1 MKKSFFIL
9 TVLFFTSY
17 LFSMGSK
24 NQRNFVKGNIIDKTE
39 AVKAASEVEIV
50 DLAKAAIEF
59 SLNYKEILGDDSDLS
74 ALAISGITALPVEY
88 IENSNMTEKNLISE
102 KLIGLYSVFEDENV
116 KIAVLNKISSFKFS
130 VENFIP
136 LLNDFVKN
144 SSVNEEN
151 LVLLK
156 SVVNTLG
163 SIGNNQSF
171 IIMLGALSEKKWE
184 PLFENL
190 EKSLCMLA
198 EPLEKEILDILRRGN
213 VKDCRRLFD
222 LIVKKSENSQ
232 IFKAEIAENVLLRT
246 IYIYENSNSTGE
258 DLISLQLESFDFLKK
273 LKWTRASNTIVSYL
287 KTAMSEYDQ
296 KLLEEDKFCEII
308 TGVSDVAPIGAI
320 QPLATYLIFLNS
332 KMEEKSSDVSE
343 NLVLAII
350 KSLGAIGDKNA
361 FDALLGVTYFEYSDS
376 VIAAARDALAK
387 LKW

>member
-136 LLNDFVKN
+136 VLNDFVKN

-213 VKDCRRLFD
+213 IKDCRRLFD

-287 KTAMSEYDQ
+287 KTARSEYDQ

-320 QPLATYLIFLNS
+320 QPLSTYLIFLNS

>member
-136 LLNDFVKN
+136 VLNDFVKN

-213 VKDCRRLFD
+213 IKDCRRLFD
-222 LIVKKSENSQ
+222 LIVKKSENFQ

-287 KTAMSEYDQ
+287 KTARSEYDQ

>member
-24 NQRNFVKGNIIDKTE
+24 NQRNFVKGNLIDKTE

-136 LLNDFVKN
+136 VLNDFVKN

-258 DLISLQLESFDFLKK
+258 DLISLQLECFDFLKK

-287 KTAMSEYDQ
+287 KTARSEYDQ

>member
-17 LFSMGSK
+17 LFYMGSK

-213 VKDCRRLFD
+213 IKDCRRLFD

-287 KTAMSEYDQ
+287 KTARSEYDQ

>member
-24 NQRNFVKGNIIDKTE
+24 NQRNFVKGNLIDKTE

-136 LLNDFVKN
+136 VLNDFVKN

-287 KTAMSEYDQ
+287 KTARSEYDQ

>member
-59 SLNYKEILGDDSDLS
+59 SLNYKEILGDDSELS

-151 LVLLK
+151 VVLLK

-258 DLISLQLESFDFLKK
+258 DLISLQLECFNFLKK

-287 KTAMSEYDQ
+287 KTARSEYDQ

>member
-24 NQRNFVKGNIIDKTE
+24 NQRNFVKGNLIDKTE

-151 LVLLK
+151 VVLLK

-213 VKDCRRLFD
+213 IKDCRRLFD

-287 KTAMSEYDQ
+287 KTARSEYDQ

>member
-151 LVLLK
+151 VVLLK

-213 VKDCRRLFD
+213 VKDCRCLFD

-287 KTAMSEYDQ
+287 KTARSEYDQ

>member
-59 SLNYKEILGDDSDLS
+59 SLNYKEILGDDSELS

-151 LVLLK
+151 VVLLK

-213 VKDCRRLFD
+213 IKDCRRLFD

-287 KTAMSEYDQ
+287 KTARSEYDQ

>member
-136 LLNDFVKN
+136 VLNDFVKN

-151 LVLLK
+151 VVLLK

-287 KTAMSEYDQ
+287 KTARSEYDQ

>member
-24 NQRNFVKGNIIDKTE
+24 NQRNFVKGNLIDKTE

-59 SLNYKEILGDDSDLS
+59 SLNYKEILGDDSELS

-136 LLNDFVKN
+136 VLNDFVKN

-151 LVLLK
+151 VVLLK

-287 KTAMSEYDQ
+287 KTARSEYDQ

>member
-59 SLNYKEILGDDSDLS
+59 SLNYKEILGDDSELS

-151 LVLLK
+151 VVLLK

-287 KTAMSEYDQ
+287 KTARSEYDQ

>member
-24 NQRNFVKGNIIDKTE
+24 NQRNFVKGNLIDKTE

-59 SLNYKEILGDDSDLS
+59 SLNYKEILGDDSELS

-213 VKDCRRLFD
+213 IKDCRRLFD

-287 KTAMSEYDQ
+287 KTARSEYDQ

>member
-59 SLNYKEILGDDSDLS
+59 SLNYKEILGDDSELS

-213 VKDCRRLFD
+213 IKDCRRLFD

-287 KTAMSEYDQ
+287 KTARSEYDQ

>member
-59 SLNYKEILGDDSDLS
+59 SLNYKEILGDDSELS

-213 VKDCRRLFD
+213 IKDCRRLFD

-287 KTAMSEYDQ
+287 KTARSEYDQ
-296 KLLEEDKFCEII
+296 KLLEEDKFCKII

>member
-213 VKDCRRLFD
+213 IKDCRRLFD

-258 DLISLQLESFDFLKK
+258 DLISLQLECFDFLKK

-287 KTAMSEYDQ
+287 KTARSEYDQ

>member
-59 SLNYKEILGDDSDLS
+59 SLNYKEILGDDSELS

-136 LLNDFVKN
+136 VLNDFVKN

-151 LVLLK
+151 VVLLK

-213 VKDCRRLFD
+213 IKDCRRLFD

-287 KTAMSEYDQ
+287 KTARSEYDQ

>member
-59 SLNYKEILGDDSDLS
+59 SLNYKEILGDDSELS

-88 IENSNMTEKNLISE
+88 IENSNMAEKNLISE

-198 EPLEKEILDILRRGN
+198 EPLEKEILDILRIGN
-213 VKDCRRLFD
+213 IKDCRRLFD

-258 DLISLQLESFDFLKK
+258 DLISLQLECFDFLKK

-287 KTAMSEYDQ
+287 KTARSEYDQ

>member
-136 LLNDFVKN
+136 VLNDFVKN

-198 EPLEKEILDILRRGN
+198 EPLEKEILDILRKGN

-258 DLISLQLESFDFLKK
+258 DLISLQLECFDFLKK

-287 KTAMSEYDQ
+287 KTARSEYDQ

>member
-1 MKKSFFIL
+1 
-9 TVLFFTSY
+9 
-17 LFSMGSK
+17 MGSK

-136 LLNDFVKN
+136 VLNDFVKN

-213 VKDCRRLFD
+213 IKDCRRLFD

-287 KTAMSEYDQ
+287 KTARSEYDQ

>member
-24 NQRNFVKGNIIDKTE
+24 NQRNFVKGNLIDKTE

-184 PLFENL
+184 SLFENL

-213 VKDCRRLFD
+213 IKDCRRLFD

-287 KTAMSEYDQ
+287 KTARSEYDQ

>member
-24 NQRNFVKGNIIDKTE
+24 NQRNFVKGNLIDKTE

-59 SLNYKEILGDDSDLS
+59 SLNYKEILGDDSELS

-171 IIMLGALSEKKWE
+171 IIMLGTLSEKKWE

-213 VKDCRRLFD
+213 IKDCRRLFD

-287 KTAMSEYDQ
+287 KTARSEYDQ

>member
-213 VKDCRRLFD
+213 IKDCRRLFD

-287 KTAMSEYDQ
+287 KTARSEYDQ

-320 QPLATYLIFLNS
+320 QPFATYLIFLNS

>member
-17 LFSMGSK
+17 SFSMGSK

-59 SLNYKEILGDDSDLS
+59 SLNYKEILGDDSELS

-213 VKDCRRLFD
+213 IKDCRRLFD

-258 DLISLQLESFDFLKK
+258 DLISLQLECFDFLKK

-287 KTAMSEYDQ
+287 KTARSEYDQ

>member
-171 IIMLGALSEKKWE
+171 IIMLGTLSEKKWE

-213 VKDCRRLFD
+213 IKDCRRLFD

-258 DLISLQLESFDFLKK
+258 DLISLQLECFDFLKK

-287 KTAMSEYDQ
+287 KTARSEYDQ

>member
-59 SLNYKEILGDDSDLS
+59 SLNYKEILGDDSELS

-136 LLNDFVKN
+136 VLNDFVKN

-151 LVLLK
+151 VVLLK

-213 VKDCRRLFD
+213 IKDCRRLFD

-258 DLISLQLESFDFLKK
+258 DLISLQLECFDFLKK

-287 KTAMSEYDQ
+287 KTARSEYDQ

-376 VIAAARDALAK
+376 VIAAVRDALAK

>member
-213 VKDCRRLFD
+213 IKDCRRLFD

-258 DLISLQLESFDFLKK
+258 YLISLQLESFDFLKK

-287 KTAMSEYDQ
+287 KTARSEYDQ

>member
-136 LLNDFVKN
+136 VLNDFVKN

-198 EPLEKEILDILRRGN
+198 EPLEKEILDILRKGN

-287 KTAMSEYDQ
+287 KTARSEYDQ

>member
-59 SLNYKEILGDDSDLS
+59 SLNYKEILGDDSELS

-151 LVLLK
+151 VVLLK

-258 DLISLQLESFDFLKK
+258 DLISLQLECFDFLKK

-287 KTAMSEYDQ
+287 KTARSEYDQ

>member
-116 KIAVLNKISSFKFS
+116 KIAILNKISSFKFS

-151 LVLLK
+151 VVLLK

-287 KTAMSEYDQ
+287 KTARSEYDQ

>member
-190 EKSLCMLA
+190 EKSLWMLA

-246 IYIYENSNSTGE
+246 IYIYENSNSTDE

-287 KTAMSEYDQ
+287 KTARSEYDQ

>member
-59 SLNYKEILGDDSDLS
+59 SLNYKEILGDDSELS

-88 IENSNMTEKNLISE
+88 IESSNMTEKNLISE

-136 LLNDFVKN
+136 VLNDFVKN

-213 VKDCRRLFD
+213 IKDCRRLFD

-287 KTAMSEYDQ
+287 KTARSEYDQ

>member
-39 AVKAASEVEIV
+39 AVKAASEGEIV

-213 VKDCRRLFD
+213 VKDCRCLFD

-287 KTAMSEYDQ
+287 KTARSEYDQ

>member
-9 TVLFFTSY
+9 TVLLFTSY

-24 NQRNFVKGNIIDKTE
+24 NQRNFVKGNLIDKTE

-59 SLNYKEILGDDSDLS
+59 SLNYKEILGDDSELS

-136 LLNDFVKN
+136 VLNDFVKN

-151 LVLLK
+151 VVLLK

-171 IIMLGALSEKKWE
+171 IIMLGALFEKKWE

-213 VKDCRRLFD
+213 IKDCRRLFD

-258 DLISLQLESFDFLKK
+258 DLISLQLECFDFLKK

-287 KTAMSEYDQ
+287 KTARSEYDQ

>member
-59 SLNYKEILGDDSDLS
+59 SLNYKEILGDDSELS

-88 IENSNMTEKNLISE
+88 IESSNMTEKNLISE

-213 VKDCRRLFD
+213 IKDCRRLFD

-287 KTAMSEYDQ
+287 KTARSEYDQ

>member
-1 MKKSFFIL
+1 MKKGFFIL

-213 VKDCRRLFD
+213 IKDCRRLFD

-287 KTAMSEYDQ
+287 KTARSEYDQ

>member
-59 SLNYKEILGDDSDLS
+59 SLNYKEILGDDSELS

-213 VKDCRRLFD
+213 VKDCRRIID

-287 KTAMSEYDQ
+287 KTARSEYDQ

>member
-59 SLNYKEILGDDSDLS
+59 SLNYKEILGDDSELS

-198 EPLEKEILDILRRGN
+198 EPLEKEILDILRSGN
-213 VKDCRRLFD
+213 IKDCRRLFD

-258 DLISLQLESFDFLKK
+258 DLISLQLECFDFLKK

-287 KTAMSEYDQ
+287 KTARSEYDQ

>member
-24 NQRNFVKGNIIDKTE
+24 NQRNFVKGNLIDKTE

-198 EPLEKEILDILRRGN
+198 EPLEKEILDILRSGN
-213 VKDCRRLFD
+213 IKDCRRLFD

-287 KTAMSEYDQ
+287 KTARSEYDQ